1 MSQYGD
7 SVAPSFVFFNSLQM
21 SKKLV
26 IFADTDIY
34 IYIYIY
40 ICRMAVLS
48 LSSSNK
54 QSGSLTAIT

>member
-34 IYIYIY
+34 IYIYI
-40 ICRMAVLS
+40 CRMAVLS